1 MAVALFVM
9 WQPCGSFQPGNVAA
23 HPAGSAGAWR
33 WAAAPHKDCVFLL
46 PAPALAP
53 QAARLRARTQ
63 LSFRPAVV
71 RTAKRDSGD
80 VDVEEAGAAPQAEEE
95 GVTVKTVI
103 GKMGLIRLGV
113 LGAVLLW
120 LLVQTVSLLSSPAM
134 LLPPPLAG
142 NWAVQVKHS
151 HSKCLHI
158 VRLSVVLSL
167 TRERAG
173 ARLQ

>member
-9 WQPCGSFQPGNVAA
+9 WQPCGSFQPGNIAA
-23 HPAGSAGAWR
+23 HPAGSAGVWR
-33 WAAAPHKDCVFLL
+33 WAPAPHKDCVLL
-46 PAPALAP
+46 PATGGHHALAP

-71 RTAKRDSGD
+71 RTAKKDSGD
-80 VDVEEAGAAPQAEEE
+80 FVGEEADAAPQAEED
-95 GVTVKTVI
+95 GVTVKAVI

-120 LLVQTVSLLSSPAM
+120 LLAQTVSLLSSPAM

-142 NWAVQVKHS
+142 NWAVQVKHA
-151 HSKCLHI
+151 HSKCRHI
-158 VRLSVVLSL
+158 ASVVRSL
-167 TRERAG
+167 
-173 ARLQ
+173 